1 MSTLAGDPG
10 QRGTPAA
17 VVAAAVSSDPQF
29 RLPARPQLCR
39 GLHVVDTPDGVV
51 IDGGAER
58 QHLRGASAAALRRL
72 LLPLLDGS
80 RDAAAL
86 ARATGWSESAVH
98 QAVATL
104 YFAGVLEDAA
114 QAVPPPEGDGPSG
127 PAAVWMSRTLDCARV
142 HPHSS
147 HAALAAARARVRL
160 SVRASW
166 RQPLRTA
173 LADLGITD
181 VLPLPPGEEA
191 PEDALV
197 VADLAAPRATVDRIV
212 EESARRGSRLLLA
225 DERDGR
231 VAVGPLV
238 DPSATACAHCARA
251 AVALRPLPL
260 EEFLAAA
267 PTPGAATAA
276 GLIAEEL
283 RALLL
288 RGEPVQSLGGQLV
301 VDLADSSTTTYK
313 LTPDA
318 GCRTCY
324 PTAEGRTD
332 PLPDDG
338 PLHYEHAVAFPPRHL
353 VNPKAHQHHFR
364 PENVGLQFE
373 RLRYP
378 NNPRQPLP
386 DASLA
391 DLEKLAAA
399 AEPPPWPEAL
409 AALMRFTAGLR
420 GPGDEGEAG
429 DPGRVNRWAPTG
441 GNLGSPHVYALL
453 RGVPGLPDGVHYYDA
468 ADHALTAMHPHTDHL
483 GTLIEALGGEAADGG
498 TRPGVHL
505 VLASDIG
512 RVARKYGPFAY
523 RVGNLDTGCA
533 LAQLALTARAIGL
546 AHGLLDPHP
555 LQRHRELLVGAA
567 GPALISA
574 AVRLHDEGSGSCR

>member
-1 MSTLAGDPG
+1 MSTLVSVPG
-10 QRGTPAA
+10 QRGVP
-17 VVAAAVSSDPQF
+17 AAAVAEAVRHDPQF
-29 RLPARPQLCR
+29 RLPVRPQLCR

-58 QHLRGASAAALRRL
+58 QHLRGSSAAALRRS

-80 RDAAAL
+80 RDLAAL
-86 ARATGWSESAVH
+86 AHATGWSDSAVH

-114 QAVPPPEGDGPSG
+114 QAVRTPEGDGPSE
-127 PAAVWMSRTLDCARV
+127 PAAVWTSRTLDCARV

-147 HAALAAARARVRL
+147 RAALAAARARVRL

-166 RQPLRTA
+166 QRPLRAA

-181 VLPLPPGEEA
+181 VLPLAPGEGP

-212 EESARRGSRLLLA
+212 DESARRGIRLLLA

-238 DPSATACAHCARA
+238 DPSATACAHCART
-251 AVALRPLPL
+251 AVELRPGPP
-260 EEFLAAA
+260 EWFREAV

-301 VDLADSSTTTYK
+301 VDLADRSTTAYK
-313 LTPDA
+313 LTPEA
-318 GCRTCY
+318 GCRACY
-324 PTAEGRTD
+324 PSAAGRTG
-332 PLPDDG
+332 PLPEEG

-364 PENVGLQFE
+364 PENVELQFE

-378 NNPRQPLP
+378 NNPRYPLP
-386 DASLA
+386 EASPA
-391 DLEKLAAA
+391 DLEKLAAGTQ
-399 AEPPPWPEAL
+399 PPPWPDAL
-409 AALMRFTAGLR
+409 AAVMRFTAGLR
-420 GPGDEGEAG
+420 GPGDEGGPGE
-429 DPGRVNRWAPTG
+429 PGRVNRWAPTG

-483 GTLIEALGGEAADGG
+483 GTLLTALGGDAADGG
-498 TRPGVHL
+498 ERPGVHL

-555 LQRHRELLVGAA
+555 LQRHREFLVGAG
-567 GPALISA
+567 GPALITA
-574 AVRLHDEGSGSCR
+574 AVRLQDEGSGSCR